1 MKNNKV
7 IIKAVGHNFKE
18 SYVKKLI
25 SSEEFKKYAIY
36 CEMLTEIEVLENKLN
51 SINGINENKT
61 KKRVK
66 DIDKN

>member
-25 SSEEFKKYAIY
+25 SSDEFKKYATY
-36 CEMLTEIEVLENKLN
+36 CEMLNEIEVLENKLN

>member
-18 SYVKKLI
+18 PYVKKLI
-25 SSEEFKKYAIY
+25 SSEEFKKYVTY
-36 CEMLTEIEVLENKLN
+36 HEMLNEIETLENKLN

>member
-18 SYVKKLI
+18 PYVKKLI
-25 SSEEFKKYAIY
+25 SSDEFKKYATY
-36 CEMLTEIEVLENKLN
+36 HEMLNEIEVLENKLN

>member
-7 IIKAVGHNFKE
+7 IIKSVGHNFKE

-25 SSEEFKKYAIY
+25 SSDEFKKYATY
-36 CEMLTEIEVLENKLN
+36 CEMLNEIEVLENKLY
-51 SINGINENKT
+51 SINDINENKT